1 MKKLSQKQIKKNVAI
16 DLDGTLLDSSRRHTV
31 LLKEILKNQNIE
43 LNTSDY
49 MTYKRIGGSTKDY
62 LINKGIDSKIT
73 NEICNKWVNNIEN
86 IRLLKLDKLYKDS
99 KEFLEKYYKKYNL
112 ILITGR
118 SNKKNTKIQIDE
130 LGISKFF
137 KKIEIIKP
145 TKNISEK
152 KTKLTQKHKCFVII
166 GDTETEK
173 NVSDNLK
180 IIFFPINRG
189 FRSKKYWD
197 NLNIFS
203 YSSLKNII
211 L

>member
-1 MKKLSQKQIKKNVAI
+1 MS
-16 DLDGTLLDSSRRHTV
+16 
-31 LLKEILKNQNIE
+31 
-43 LNTSDY
+43 
-49 MTYKRIGGSTKDY
+49 YKRTGRSTKDY

-173 NVSDNLK
+173 NVSDSLK
-180 IIFFPINRG
+180 IKFYPISRG
-189 FRSKKYWD
+189 FRSKKYWI
-197 NLNIFS
+197 NLNILS
-203 YSSLKNII
+203 YSSLKMIKI
-211 L
+211 